1 MMTAGRRSYMN
12 RKGGFTGLFGALAFF
27 VCLSF
32 VLAGIGLSEAPA
44 PGTPAAPQ
52 GETAPAQITPAGNEA
67 EKAEKKE
74 DEGEEKKEEGEEAG
88 LIAKLIHAY
97 KVGDWP
103 MHFILLMLI
112 TIIALSVERFIAV
125 FLIYGKDPAKTFE
138 EIKKAFEEGGL
149 DRALEVAEQ
158 NSNLPIGAI
167 MYSALKVIKESDI
180 SEMDEKEIKEL
191 VTAAVEEEY
200 LRFIPKIQRRIPLIH
215 IFANTA
221 VLLGLLGA
229 VVGLIEA
236 FAGVGALDPA
246 QRQLYLSKAIAVVM
260 HSTAFGLIA
269 AILGVVLFAVISSR
283 ANNLIAVIEE
293 YSVRAA
299 NWISLM
305 AVTSSSSA
313 GNPKNKKQEK

>member
-1 MMTAGRRSYMN
+1 MRVLGRRSYMS
-12 RKGGFTGLFGALAFF
+12 RKGGLTGIFGALAFF
-27 VCLSF
+27 VCFSF

-52 GETAPAQITPAGNEA
+52 DETAPAQITPAGGEM
-67 EKAEKKE
+67 KE
-74 DEGEEKKEEGEEAG
+74 DKGEEKKEEEEEAG

-125 FLIYGKDPAKTFE
+125 FLIYGKDPAKTFD

-180 SEMDEKEIKEL
+180 SDMDEKEIKEL

-229 VVGLIEA
+229 VIGLIEA

-246 QRQLYLSKAIAVVM
+246 QRQIYLSKAIAVVM

-269 AILGVVLFAVISSR
+269 AILGVVLFAIISSR

-305 AVTSSSSA
+305 AVTSSSS